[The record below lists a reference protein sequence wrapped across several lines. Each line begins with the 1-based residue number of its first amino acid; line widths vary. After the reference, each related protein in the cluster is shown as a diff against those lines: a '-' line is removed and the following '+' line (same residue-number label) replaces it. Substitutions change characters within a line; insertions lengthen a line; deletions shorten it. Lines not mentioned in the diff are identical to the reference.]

1 MKPQDMT
8 NHDLLA
14 EYDEVRDTP
23 VRDLSDDSHDA
34 LQYRLEELREEI
46 LGRLDQLDRYR
57 KTVVQYRLM
66 HNTHFGKLE
75 KGEIRNV

>member
-1 MKPQDMT
+1 MKPQEMN

-23 VRDLSDDSHDA
+23 IRDLSDDSHDA

-46 LGRLDQLDRYR
+46 LKRLGFYR
-57 KTVVQYRLM
+57 RSWRL
-66 HNTHFGKLE
+66 FIKKGQDKLE
-75 KGEIRNV
+75 KGENSEKV